1 MVRYF
6 GFLLGFACL
15 ALSAPIMAADSNI
28 SDLERNA
35 LLQARLAQY
44 ITSLSAEDGGFRY
57 LDRQDAGI
65 RTAYPAALLPK
76 IVMIDNSY
84 FLCITMP
91 DEAGNEID
99 ADFLLRLK
107 SDAVPP
113 QSRFLH
119 LVPAQNQLPL
129 PAYV

>member
-1 MVRYF
+1 MMVRSF

-57 LDRQDAGI
+57 LDRQDASI
-65 RTAYPAALLPK
+65 RTAYPATPHPK

-99 ADFLLRLK
+99 ADFLLRL
-107 SDAVPP
+107 
-113 QSRFLH
+113 
-119 LVPAQNQLPL
+119 
-129 PAYV
+129 

>member
-1 MVRYF
+1 MVRSF

-57 LDRQDAGI
+57 LDRQDADMAERRI
-65 RTAYPAALLPK
+65 ILPICK
-76 IVMIDNSY
+76 PIATDI
-84 FLCITMP
+84 L
-91 DEAGNEID
+91 E
-99 ADFLLRLK
+99 
-107 SDAVPP
+107 
-113 QSRFLH
+113 
-119 LVPAQNQLPL
+119 
-129 PAYV
+129 